1 MQLVTGCN
9 AGYLPRMLP
18 YLDSLHE
25 YADFPVNFIGVGF
38 EPPYLQGVT
47 RSIFLDGAL
56 NAGAPNETQCI
67 QHGSFLNVLDA
78 PDSETLIYTDGDMVM
93 QRKLD
98 DEERAFLTLEN
109 NEVVT
114 GLNFG
119 WHSTLINDAK
129 LLGQQI
135 SDGELVERY
144 GEYVNTHQDY
154 NVGFLA
160 MTRQTWQMVY
170 GAYMRDYPAIC
181 GVFTHMARQQW
192 LISWEIAKLGL
203 TVKVCPWSIHAHGH
217 GGLKPGMHY
226 GEGGLW
232 ADGKLAAWRH
242 HA

>member
-18 YLDSLHE
+18 YLDSLRQH
-25 YADFPVNFIGVGF
+25 ADFPVNFIGVGF
-38 EPPYLQGVT
+38 EPPFLQGAT
-47 RSIFLDGAL
+47 RSIYLDGL
-56 NAGAPNETQCI
+56 QNAGAPPETQCI
-67 QHGSFLNVLDA
+67 QHGSFLSVIDCPPSEVL
-78 PDSETLIYTDGDMVM
+78 LYTDGDMAM

-98 DEERAFLTLEN
+98 DGERELLNLDN
-109 NEVVT
+109 NEVCV

-119 WHSTLINDAK
+119 WQSTLINDAK
-129 LLGQQI
+129 LLGQRI
-135 SDGELVERY
+135 SDGELEERY
-144 GEYVNTHQDY
+144 GSYVHTHQDY

-160 MTRQTWQMVY
+160 MTRQTWEIVH

-181 GVFTHMARQQW
+181 EVFGHMARQQW

-203 TVKVCPWSIHAHGH
+203 TVKLAPWSLHAHGH

-226 GEGGLW
+226 GDGGLW